1 MLLKS
6 IKLNNIRSYLSQQ
19 IDFPIGSLLLSGD
32 IGSGKS
38 TVLIAIEFALFGS
51 KSAEL
56 PASSLLRHGKNEGFV
71 ELNFEVDNKPII
83 IKRTLKRGKSG
94 IKQET
99 GYIVIDGAKKELSPV
114 EMKSEVFNL
123 LGYPNDLVSKNKD
136 LIYRY
141 TVYTPQEEMKKIL
154 AEDKDA
160 RLDTL
165 RKVFNIDKYKKIR
178 DNTSIF
184 VRAVK
189 EKKKEFEGFISDF
202 DIKKK
207 ELESVQKEIYVLEE
221 KIKEIVPK
229 LEQATAK
236 VKDKRQ
242 NAVIFEDKI
251 KELNKIKNEFS
262 VLEAELNNFLR
273 EHNKLNQDIPKLN
286 AQIELLQKEMGAGAE
301 ELAKEAGIKSKAEL
315 MDKAFR
321 NLREEF
327 DRIRQKISE
336 SRINKIRSEDV
347 LKKIISMEKCPLC
360 LQNVQHEHK
369 DSIRERENSIIAE
382 AEAVIAAY
390 SEKEKKAK
398 AELESI
404 EKEMNELRKLEG
416 KIELAKLKLR
426 HLEEKKKD
434 KDKLEQNK
442 VQIKEKIEK
451 TNSKKIELSQK
462 IEALKGIEAGYKAA
476 KQELDIAL
484 DEEKKLYAEKTGLE
498 KENQSLNRISKSL
511 GEEIA
516 KKAKAK
522 EKLSSFSD
530 MQNWLENYFTSLM
543 DTMEKHVMLQV
554 YRQFNEVFKT
564 WFNLL
569 IEDETI
575 SVRLDDEFTPIIE
588 QNGYETYIE
597 NLSGG
602 EKTAVALSYRL
613 ALNKVIYDVSDSI
626 KTKDILMLDEPTDGF
641 SSEQLD
647 RIRDVI
653 EQLAAKQVIIV
664 SHESKIE
671 SFVQSVVRIGKEEHI
686 SRIF

>member
-56 PASSLLRHGKNEGFV
+56 PASSLLRHGKNEGSV
-71 ELNFEVDNKPII
+71 ELDFEIDGKEIL
-83 IKRTLKRGKSG
+83 IKRALKRGKSG
-94 IKQET
+94 IKQEA
-99 GYIVIDGAKKELSPV
+99 GYIIIGGIKKELSPV
-114 EMKSEVFNL
+114 EMKSEVFDL
-123 LGYPNDLVSKNKD
+123 LGYPKGLVSKNKD

-141 TVYTPQEEMKKIL
+141 TVYTPQEEMKRIL
-154 AEDKDA
+154 AEDKDV

-165 RKVFNIDKYKKIR
+165 RKVFSIDKYKQIKE
-178 DNTSIF
+178 NASIF

-207 ELESVQKEIYVLEE
+207 EMEEIQKEIFGLEE
-221 KIKEIVPK
+221 KIREISPR
-229 LEQATAK
+229 LEQAAAK
-236 VKDKRQ
+236 VGDKRK
-242 NAVIFEDKI
+242 NAAIFEDNI
-251 KELNKIKNEFS
+251 KGLNKIKNEFS
-262 VLEAELNNFLR
+262 VLESELNGFLR
-273 EHNKLNQDIPKLN
+273 EHNKINQDIPRLN
-286 AQIELLQKEMGAGAE
+286 AQIELLQKEMGAEAE
-301 ELAKEAGIKSKAEL
+301 ELAKEADIKPKAEL
-315 MDKAFR
+315 MDKSIR
-321 NLREEF
+321 NLREEL

-336 SRINKIRSEDV
+336 SRISKIRSEEF
-347 LKKIISMEKCPLC
+347 LKKIISMDKCPLC

-369 DSIRERENSIIAE
+369 DSIKERESKIVAE
-382 AEAVIAAY
+382 SEEVIAAY
-390 SEKEKKAK
+390 SEKEKKAR
-398 AELESI
+398 AGLESL
-404 EKEMNELRKLEG
+404 EKEMSELRKLEG
-416 KIELAKLKLR
+416 KIELARLKLR

-434 KDKLEQNK
+434 KRNLEQNK
-442 VQIKEKIEK
+442 EKIKEKIGK
-451 TNSKKIELSQK
+451 TNSKKMELSQK
-462 IEALKGIEAGYKAA
+462 IEALKNIEVDYKAA
-476 KQELDIAL
+476 KQELDAAL

-498 KENQSLNRISKSL
+498 KENQSLSRISKIL
-511 GEEIA
+511 GEEMA
-516 KKAKAK
+516 KKEKAK
-522 EKLSSFSD
+522 ERLSSFSSIQD
-530 MQNWLENYFTSLM
+530 WLENYFANLM
-543 DTMEKHVMLQV
+543 GTMEKHVMLQV

-575 SVRLDDEFTPIIE
+575 SVRLDDEFTPVIE
-588 QNGYETYIE
+588 QNGYETFID

-613 ALNKVIYDVSDSI
+613 ALNKVIYDVSDGI

-647 RIRDVI
+647 RIRDVL
-653 EQLAAKQVIIV
+653 EQLGTKQVIIV

-671 SFVQSVVRIGKEEHI
+671 SFVDKVIRIGKEEHI
-686 SRIF
+686 SRAF

>member
-1 MLLKS
+1 MQLKTIRLS
-6 IKLNNIRSYLSQQ
+6 NIRSYLSQQ

-38 TVLIAIEFALFGS
+38 TILIAIEFALFGS

-71 ELNFEVDNKPII
+71 ELSFEVDNIPVI
-83 IKRTLKRGKSG
+83 IKRTLKRGKNG
-94 IKQET
+94 IKQEV
-99 GYIVIDGAKKELSPV
+99 GYIIIGGIKKELSPV
-114 EMKSEVFNL
+114 EMKSAVFDL
-123 LGYPNDLVSKNKD
+123 LGYPRDLVSKNKD

-165 RKVFNIDKYKKIR
+165 RKVFNIDKYKKIKE
-178 DNTSIF
+178 NTSIF
-184 VRAVK
+184 IRSIK
-189 EKKKEFEGFISDF
+189 EKKKEFEGFISDL
-202 DIKKK
+202 DDKKK
-207 ELESVQKEIYVLEE
+207 ELESIQKEILGIDESLMRIIPNFDEAAKRVQE
-221 KIKEIVPK
+221 KK
-229 LEQATAK
+229 
-236 VKDKRQ
+236 Q
-242 NAVIFEDKI
+242 NSLIFEDKI
-251 KELNKIKNEFS
+251 IELNKLKNNFS
-262 VLEAELNNFLR
+262 ILEAELNNLLR
-273 EHNKLNQDIPKLN
+273 EHNNANQEISRLSS
-286 AQIELLQKEMGAGAE
+286 QIEEMQKELQKEEAIN
-301 ELAKEAGIKSKAEL
+301 AKEIKSKIKEL
-315 MDKAFR
+315 ENSVKA
-321 NLREEF
+321 LQGQI
-327 DRIRQKISE
+327 DIIRQKISE
-336 SRINKIRSEDV
+336 ARISRAKSEEV
-347 LKKIISMEKCPLC
+347 IKKIANIDKCPLC

-369 DSIRERENSIIAE
+369 DSINEREGKIILDSESILKDC
-382 AEAVIAAY
+382 
-390 SEKEKKAK
+390 SEKEKEAK
-398 AELESI
+398 SRLESL
-404 EKEMNELRKLEG
+404 EKELNGLRKLESR
-416 KIELAKLKLR
+416 IEVITIKSR
-426 HLEEKKKD
+426 SLEEKKKD
-434 KDKLEQNK
+434 KGKLESSREE
-442 VQIKEKIEK
+442 VKEKKGGI
-451 TNSKKIELSQK
+451 NNKKIDLSQK
-462 IEALKGIEAGYKAA
+462 IDALKDVEEEYKKAR
-476 KQELDIAL
+476 QELDIAL
-484 DEEKKLYAEKTGLE
+484 DEERRIYAEKTGLE
-498 KENQSLNRISKSL
+498 KEIQSLNRISKSL

-530 MQNWLENYFTSLM
+530 IQNWLENYFANLM

-575 SVRLDDEFTPIIE
+575 SVRLDDEFTPVIE
-588 QNGYETYIE
+588 QNGYETFIE

-647 RIRDVI
+647 RIRDVL
-653 EQLAAKQVIIV
+653 EQLDMKQIIIV

-671 SFVQSVVRIGKEEHI
+671 SFVDKVIRIGKEEHI
-686 SRIF
+686 SRAF

>member
-38 TVLIAIEFALFGS
+38 TILIAIEFALFGS

-71 ELNFEVDNKPII
+71 ELNFEVDGKPII
-83 IKRTLKRGKSG
+83 IKRTLKRGKNG

-99 GYIVIDGAKKELSPV
+99 GYIIIDGAKKELSPV

-123 LGYPNDLVSKNKD
+123 LGYPDDLVSKNKD

-178 DNTSIF
+178 ENASIF

-189 EKKKEFEGFISDF
+189 EKKKELEGFISDV

-207 ELESVQKEIYVLEE
+207 DLEAIQKEIYGLEE
-221 KIKEIVPK
+221 KIKDISPK
-229 LEQATAK
+229 LEQAAAK

-251 KELNKIKNEFS
+251 KDLNKIKNEFS
-262 VLEAELNNFLR
+262 VLESELNSFLR
-273 EHNKLNQDIPKLN
+273 EHNRINQEIPRLN

-301 ELAKEAGIKSKAEL
+301 ELAKEADIKSKADL
-315 MDKAFR
+315 MDKSFR
-321 NLREEF
+321 NLREEI
-327 DRIRQKISE
+327 DKIRQKISE
-336 SRINKIRSEDV
+336 SRINKIRSEEV
-347 LKKIISMEKCPLC
+347 LKKIISMDKCPLC

-369 DSIRERENSIIAE
+369 DSIKERETKIIAE
-382 AEAVIAAY
+382 SEAVVAAY
-390 SEKEKKAK
+390 SEKEKAAK

-404 EKEMNELRKLEG
+404 EKEINELRKLGG
-416 KIELAKLKLR
+416 KIELARLKMR
-426 HLEEKKKD
+426 HLEEKTKD
-434 KDKLEQNK
+434 KNKLEQNK
-442 VQIKEKIEK
+442 GQIKEKIEK

-462 IEALKGIEAGYKAA
+462 IEALKDIESGYKTAR
-476 KQELDIAL
+476 QELDIAL
-484 DEEKKLYAEKTGLE
+484 DEERKIYAEKIGLE
-498 KENQSLNRISKSL
+498 KENQSLNRMSKGL
-511 GEEIA
+511 VEEIA
-516 KKAKAK
+516 KKAMAK

-530 MQNWLENYFTSLM
+530 IQNWLENYFANLM

-554 YRQFNEVFKT
+554 YRQFNEVFKA

-575 SVRLDDEFTPIIE
+575 SVRLDGEFTPIIE
-588 QNGYETYIE
+588 QNGYETFID

-626 KTKDILMLDEPTDGF
+626 KTKDLLMLDEPTDGF

-647 RIRDVI
+647 RIRDVL
-653 EQLAAKQVIIV
+653 EQLDMGQVIIV

-671 SFVQSVVRIGKEEHI
+671 SFVQNVVRIGKEDHI
-686 SRIF
+686 SRVF